1 MEDTTIGGAA
11 AAAASY
17 RQKCAQALQHL
28 QGIVDGMMSDGRLD
42 PREVV
47 FLNRWLASHP
57 EATADW
63 PGSLLQ
69 RKVRQILADGVIS
82 AAEQQYLHEALTH
95 LASTLFDDSGRI
107 TAGALPV
114 PVEDLPAP
122 LELRRARIYLAGPFL
137 FGTRA
142 ACERLV
148 AGAGATLCDRVSTQ
162 VQCLVVGAR
171 VPPAWSAEPYGHEI
185 QEALALRELGHPL
198 AIVSERRLLEALA

>member
-1 MEDTTIGGAA
+1 MHDLPISAA
-11 AAAASY
+11 AIY
-17 RQKCAQALQHL
+17 RGKCAQALQHL

-47 FLNRWLASHP
+47 FLNQWLDAHP

-63 PGSLLQ
+63 PGSVLQ

-82 AAEQQYLHEALTH
+82 AAEQKYLHEALSH
-95 LASTLFDDSGRI
+95 LASTLFDEPGPAGMPR
-107 TAGALPV
+107 TATPLPLDATALP
-114 PVEDLPAP
+114 
-122 LELRRARIYLAGPFL
+122 ELGGLRVFLAGPFL

-148 AGAGATLCDRVSTQ
+148 AAAGATACERVSTR

-171 VPPAWSAEPYGHEI
+171 VQPATWRADPWGDDL
-185 QEALALRELGHPL
+185 QEALALRDLGHPI
-198 AIVSERRLLEALA
+198 AIVSERRLLERLG

>member
-1 MEDTTIGGAA
+1 MEDTPIGGAA

-47 FLNRWLASHP
+47 FLNAWLASHP
-57 EATADW
+57 EATAEW

-69 RKVRQILADGVIS
+69 RKVRRILADGVIS

-114 PVEDLPAP
+114 PVEDLPVP
-122 LELRRARIYLAGPFL
+122 LELRRARIFLAGPFL

-148 AGAGATLCDRVSTQ
+148 SGAGATLCERVSTQ

-185 QEALALRELGHPL
+185 QEALALRELGHPI